1 MTIEQGN
8 LKQRPIKALQ
18 QLRTNKET
26 ALGYANKFTRFL
38 KPYEGKQFELIIDIL
53 ENEATEIYF
62 EIRASKSQS
71 LRIAYNTKNKKITLD
86 RSESGALPE
95 PVEGKTRSTYLDTPL
110 SQLQMFVDTSSI
122 ELFCNDGERV
132 MTSRIFT
139 DDDAIGFKAST
150 ESGQAFLNFTK
161 YDIKGGQ

>member
-1 MTIEQGN
+1 
-8 LKQRPIKALQ
+8 
-18 QLRTNKET
+18 
-26 ALGYANKFTRFL
+26 
-38 KPYEGKQFELIIDIL
+38 
-53 ENEATEIYF
+53 
-62 EIRASKSQS
+62 
-71 LRIAYNTKNKKITLD
+71 
-86 RSESGALPE
+86 

-110 SQLQMFVDTSSI
+110 SQLQMYVDTSSI

>member
-38 KPYEGKQFELIIDIL
+38 NPYEGKQFELIIDIL
-53 ENEATEIYF
+53 ENDATEIYF

-71 LRIAYNTKNKKITLD
+71 LLIAYNTKTKKITLD
-86 RSESGALPE
+86 RSESGLLPE
-95 PVEGKTRSTYLDTPL
+95 PVDGNTRSTYLDTPL

-150 ESGQAFLNFTK
+150 ESGQVFLNFTK
-161 YDIKGGQ
+161 YDIKDDQ